1 VTPEKAREL
10 LLDLYKDGRINASWV
25 ADRLSGTPSRATVHR
40 WLASKTTP
48 DPHRWVEMYSI
59 VSAGPG
65 GAADFSEMAMDLA
78 LEVLAR
84 GASDEA
90 KHLAET
96 IIREQRRTYGS

>member
-1 VTPEKAREL
+1 
-10 LLDLYKDGRINASWV
+10 
-25 ADRLSGTPSRATVHR
+25 
-40 WLASKTTP
+40 
-48 DPHRWVEMYSI
+48 MYSI